1 MLSWLSRQETPSPD
15 DAFDFDA
22 VLKADVAVLFKHSP
36 SCATSWFARSEV
48 NAFAEEHPAIPVHT
62 ISVRNRAL
70 AREIAERVNVRHESP
85 QVIVFRRGQVV
96 AHTSHEG
103 VTAEYLAEATR

>member
-1 MLSWLSRQETPSPD
+1 MFSWLSKQ
-15 DAFDFDA
+15 DASAEEFDFDGL
-22 VLKADVAVLFKHSP
+22 LKADVAVLFKHSP

-48 NAFAEEHPAIPVHT
+48 EAFAAEHPSIPVHT

-70 AREIAERVNVRHESP
+70 AREIAERVQVRHESP

-96 AHTSHEG
+96 GHTSHEG
-103 VTAEYLAEATR
+103 VTADYLDQATRT